1 MSNLPLHPMI
11 VHLPLALSLVVP
23 LVAAITL
30 IAWHREY
37 LPKRA
42 FAIAAMLQ
50 VLLVLS
56 GVAAMRT
63 GDGDEHRVER
73 VVAKALI
80 HAHEDAAEAF
90 VWSAGAIGLL
100 FIAAAARPD
109 GRSTKVLATL
119 ATVGSLLVFGL
130 GLRAGH
136 EGGELVYEHGAASVY
151 TSGQPSHA
159 GGATVAPN
167 PTSGYDDD

>member
-11 VHLPLALSLVVP
+11 VHLPLALSLGLWAGTAESAP
-23 LVAAITL
+23 DADRRAART
-30 IAWHREY
+30 R
-37 LPKRA
+37 RA
-42 FAIAAMLQ
+42 QPVLDQARAA
-50 VLLVLS
+50 
-56 GVAAMRT
+56 
-63 GDGDEHRVER
+63 DRVER